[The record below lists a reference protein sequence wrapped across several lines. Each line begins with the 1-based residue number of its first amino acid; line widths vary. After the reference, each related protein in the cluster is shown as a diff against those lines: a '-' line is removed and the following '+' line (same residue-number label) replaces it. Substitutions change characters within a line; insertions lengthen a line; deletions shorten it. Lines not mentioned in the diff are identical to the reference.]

1 MRTIGLI
8 LAGLLGVGILTYLC
22 ANHHSPHFASDLSAK
37 TSAALKAAGIDP
49 VEVTGDIN
57 DGLVMTLRGQVASE
71 EIKARAEAEA
81 YKISGVAHVNNLLTV
96 APPGPPPPPAMS
108 AKERVEAVNCQGEFN
123 RLLAGDKIRFET
135 GSDAINARSHRLL
148 DQLAAVAAKCPAAQI
163 TIEGHTDSRGS
174 REMNLKLSQ
183 RRAAAVEKYLE
194 AKGLNKER
202 LTSEGF
208 GPDKP
213 VETNKT
219 AAGME
224 KNRRT
229 EFRVKGI

>member
-8 LAGLLGVGILTYLC
+8 LTGLLGVGILTYLC
-22 ANHHSPHFASDLSAK
+22 ANHHGPHFAADLSSK
-37 TSAALKAAGIDP
+37 TGLALKAAGIDP
-49 VEVTGDIN
+49 VEVNGAGQEI
-57 DGLVMTLRGQVASE
+57 TLRGQVASE
-71 EIKARAEAEA
+71 SIKALAEAEA
-81 YKISGVAHVNNLLTV
+81 YKINGVEHVNNLLTV
-96 APPGPPPPPAMS
+96 APPGPPPPPPMS

-123 RLLAGDKIRFET
+123 RLLGGEKIRFET
-135 GSDAINARSHRLL
+135 GSDAIHARSRKLL
-148 DQLAAVAAKCPAAQI
+148 DRLAGVAAQCPAAQI
-163 TIEGHTDSRGS
+163 TIEGHTDARGA

-194 AKGLNKER
+194 AKGVNKDR

-213 VETNKT
+213 VASNKT